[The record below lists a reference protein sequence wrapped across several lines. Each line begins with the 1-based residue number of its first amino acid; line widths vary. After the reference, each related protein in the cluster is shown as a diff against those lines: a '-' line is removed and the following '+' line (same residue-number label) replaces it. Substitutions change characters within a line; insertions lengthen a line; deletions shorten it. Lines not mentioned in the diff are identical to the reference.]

1 MKKLYLRP
9 SIEVVISESVVMDTD
24 SHGWTSGGQALAKPN
39 QPMFDWEDD
48 YGQYNDLWGTETENN
63 NLW

>member
-9 SIEVVISESVVMDTD
+9 SIEIIVSESVVMDTD

-39 QPMFDWEDD
+39 QPLFDWDD
-48 YGQYNDLWGTETENN
+48 DEFADLWNDNTDTKNGEDF
-63 NLW
+63 

>member
-1 MKKLYLRP
+1 MKKLYLTP
-9 SIEVVISESVVMDTD
+9 KIEIVISEPVMVSTD
-24 SHGWTSGGQALAKPN
+24 SRGWLPGDQALAKPN

-48 YGQYNDLWGTETENN
+48 YDQYNDLWDTETENN